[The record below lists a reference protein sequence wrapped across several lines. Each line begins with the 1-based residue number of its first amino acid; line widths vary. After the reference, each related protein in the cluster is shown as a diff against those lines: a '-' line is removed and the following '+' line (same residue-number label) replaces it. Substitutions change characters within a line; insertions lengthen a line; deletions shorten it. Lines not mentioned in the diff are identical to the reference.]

1 MDLFRKLGKLFLSG
15 GVDEEE
21 FVALFSGI
29 HHASPPDSEEVFYG
43 KIPNSGGKL
52 SANLSNDLPIERNTE
67 KNGSV

>member
-29 HHASPPDSEEVFYG
+29 HHASPPDSEEVFLWKDSEQWW
-43 KIPNSGGKL
+43 KIISQ
-52 SANLSNDLPIERNTE
+52 
-67 KNGSV
+67 SVK